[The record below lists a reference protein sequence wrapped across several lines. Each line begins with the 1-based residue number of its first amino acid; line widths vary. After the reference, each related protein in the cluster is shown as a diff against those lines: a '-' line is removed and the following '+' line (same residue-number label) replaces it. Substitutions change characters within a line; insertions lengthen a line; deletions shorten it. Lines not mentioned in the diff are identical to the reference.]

1 MKVGAPKRQLC
12 RESTMCANCYVL
24 NYIHWLSIVVEWF
37 TNTSKTKFKSL
48 FQSCI
53 EHLLGEPE
61 YILQTAAR
69 T

>member
-1 MKVGAPKRQLC
+1 MF
-12 RESTMCANCYVL
+12 ENCYVL
-24 NYIHWLSIVVEWF
+24 NYIHWLSKVVEWF
-37 TNTSKTKFKSL
+37 ICETKFKSL
-48 FQSCI
+48 FQSCS